1 MDIAAV
7 HNLKKYFNTEGL
19 CRPKK
24 HYMVNLE
31 DRLDQIKDTNK

>member
-1 MDIAAV
+1 M
-7 HNLKKYFNTEGL
+7 KKYFNTEGL
-19 CRPKK
+19 CSPKK